1 MSDKLNI
8 LILTLKT
15 GEEVVS
21 NVKDH
26 METVDGVERKVCYNM
41 IYPFVLT
48 KSGPLQDKQVGM
60 LLTPWKIFSCDT
72 SFLIGYDQVINM
84 CTPKANIV
92 EQYKQAVDGMI
103 QANAGE
109 II

>member
-26 METVDGVERKVCYNM
+26 IETVDGVERKVCYNM

-48 KSGPLQDKQVGM
+48 KSGPLQEGNQVGM
-60 LLTPWKIFSCDT
+60 LLTPWKIFSWA
-72 SFLIGYDQVINM
+72 LPGP
-84 CTPKANIV
+84 PKIP
-92 EQYKQAVDGMI
+92 
-103 QANAGE
+103 
-109 II
+109 

>member
-26 METVDGVERKVCYNM
+26 IETVDGVERK
-41 IYPFVLT
+41 
-48 KSGPLQDKQVGM
+48 SM
-60 LLTPWKIFSCDT
+60 L
-72 SFLIGYDQVINM
+72 
-84 CTPKANIV
+84 
-92 EQYKQAVDGMI
+92 
-103 QANAGE
+103 

>member
-26 METVDGVERKVCYNM
+26 IETIDGVERKVCYNM

-48 KSGPLQDKQVGM
+48 RSGPLQDKQVGM
-60 LLTPWKIFSCDT
+60 LLTPWKIFSVSYTHLTLPTIC
-72 SFLIGYDQVINM
+72 SV
-84 CTPKANIV
+84 
-92 EQYKQAVDGMI
+92 
-103 QANAGE
+103 
-109 II
+109 